1 MPSSEFKGSDIIGS
15 GEKRLDININQ
26 PRWDQST
33 YLGRVKHFFIL
44 TDARNIF
51 ATPGQLDRAK
61 KLVQDYRDGAP
72 MDKTTV
78 DELWAAKYL
87 YDSAFHP
94 DTGEKLIVLGRM
106 SSIAPANMILG
117 AGMLTFRTTLGVS
130 YVCATSA
137 AVGTALGVNSFVTK
151 FPPVVGRLV
160 PLGAVLMAAAINLP
174 IMRNQEYKYLYFI
187 VLLPCSKRA
196 EELLLERR
204 KKREEISQ
212 EFFATNA
219 MVDRNWTGPNC
230 DLRRDLTKLAVHGFH
245 HKLCT
250 KPGFHEP
257 TEQCVCNLCE
267 KHCSRYHFTI
277 FPSRIRSLKDYSN
290 ELPRNNNTICTFVR
304 IPRIPPFFTNILDKK
319 GILRRH
325 PRIELPFQLALV
337 GIANL
342 IANPLCCAFFP
353 QMMTIEVSKLEPHVQ

>member
-117 AGMLTFRTTLGVS
+117 AGMLTFRTRAADVIFWQWLNQSINALVNYSNRSGKDPISAKTLGVS

-174 IMRNQEYKYLYFI
+174 IMRNQEL
-187 VLLPCSKRA
+187 
-196 EELLLERR
+196 
-204 KKREEISQ
+204 
-212 EFFATNA
+212 
-219 MVDRNWTGPNC
+219 
-230 DLRRDLTKLAVHGFH
+230 VHG
-245 HKLCT
+245 
-250 KPGFHEP
+250 
-257 TEQCVCNLCE
+257 TEIMDQNGNIVGR
-267 KHCSRYHFTI
+267 SRKTAIHSI
-277 FPSRIRSLKDYSN
+277 FYVFLTRLGIML
-290 ELPRNNNTICTFVR
+290 TGMG
-304 IPRIPPFFTNILDKK
+304 IPPFFTNILDKK

-353 QMMTIEVSKLEPHVQ
+353 QMMTIEVSKLEPHVQESINKLKDPPKIVMYNKGL